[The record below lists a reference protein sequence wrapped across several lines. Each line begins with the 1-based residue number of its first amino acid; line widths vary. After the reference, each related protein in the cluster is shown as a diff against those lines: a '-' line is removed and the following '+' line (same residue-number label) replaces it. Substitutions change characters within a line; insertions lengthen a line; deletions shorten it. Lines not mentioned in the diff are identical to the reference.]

1 MTKFDR
7 IARSLLNEEAD
18 QRQNIY
24 RQISDLLSA
33 KGIKAFEQDEILK
46 TIQNAMHQA
55 YKEGYKAGGENPFK

>member
-46 TIQNAMHQA
+46 AVQEAMYQA
-55 YKEGYKAGGENPFK
+55 YLEGKKAAKENPFK